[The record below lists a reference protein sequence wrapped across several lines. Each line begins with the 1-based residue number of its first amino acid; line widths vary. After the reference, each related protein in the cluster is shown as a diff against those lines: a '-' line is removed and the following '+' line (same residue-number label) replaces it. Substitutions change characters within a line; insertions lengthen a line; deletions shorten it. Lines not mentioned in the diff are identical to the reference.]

1 MQLYGCKEFHKDGD
15 RGVSYV
21 EVWCSCTAVKSFIRW
36 RSWRLVC
43 GGVVQLYGCKEFHK
57 DGDRGVSYVEVWCS
71 CTAVKS
77 FIKMEIVASR
87 MWRCG
92 AAVRL

>member
-21 EVWCSCTAVKSFIRW
+21 EVWCSCM
-36 RSWRLVC
+36 
-43 GGVVQLYGCKEFHK
+43 
-57 DGDRGVSYVEVWCS
+57 
-71 CTAVKS
+71 AVKS

>member
-21 EVWCSCTAVKSFIRW
+21 EVCCSRTAVKSFIKMEIVASRMW
-36 RSWRLVC
+36 RC
-43 GGVVQLYGCKEFHK
+43 GA
-57 DGDRGVSYVEVWCS
+57 
-71 CTAVKS
+71 AVKS

>member
-1 MQLYGCKEFHKDGD
+1 M
-15 RGVSYV
+15 
-21 EVWCSCTAVKSFIRW
+21 
-36 RSWRLVC
+36 
-43 GGVVQLYGCKEFHK
+43 QLYGCKEFHK

-92 AAVRL
+92 AAEFQMSRDWTLQGLLESLAVFLTVPRSIAAVRRHLSH

>member
-1 MQLYGCKEFHKDGD
+1 MQLYGCKEFHRDGD

-21 EVWCSCTAVKSFIRW
+21 EVCCSR
-36 RSWRLVC
+36 
-43 GGVVQLYGCKEFHK
+43 
-57 DGDRGVSYVEVWCS
+57 
-71 CTAVKS
+71 TAVKS

>member
-1 MQLYGCKEFHKDGD
+1 MQLNGCKEFHKDGD
-15 RGVSYV
+15 RGVSYL
-21 EVWCSCTAVKSFIRW
+21 EVC
-36 RSWRLVC
+36 
-43 GGVVQLYGCKEFHK
+43 
-57 DGDRGVSYVEVWCS
+57 CS

>member
-21 EVWCSCTAVKSFIRW
+21 EVWCS
-36 RSWRLVC
+36 
-43 GGVVQLYGCKEFHK
+43 CKEFHK

>member
-1 MQLYGCKEFHKDGD
+1 MQLN
-15 RGVSYV
+15 
-21 EVWCSCTAVKSFIRW
+21 
-36 RSWRLVC
+36 
-43 GGVVQLYGCKEFHK
+43 GCKEFHK

-92 AAVRL
+92 AAERL

>member
-1 MQLYGCKEFHKDGD
+1 MQLYGCEEFHKDGD

-21 EVWCSCTAVKSFIRW
+21 EVC
-36 RSWRLVC
+36 
-43 GGVVQLYGCKEFHK
+43 
-57 DGDRGVSYVEVWCS
+57 CS

-87 MWRCG
+87 MWRCA

>member
-1 MQLYGCKEFHKDGD
+1 M
-15 RGVSYV
+15 
-21 EVWCSCTAVKSFIRW
+21 
-36 RSWRLVC
+36 
-43 GGVVQLYGCKEFHK
+43 QLYGCKEFHK

-92 AAVRL
+92 AAVKSFIKMEIVASRMWRCGAAVRL

>member
-21 EVWCSCTAVKSFIRW
+21 EVCA
-36 RSWRLVC
+36 
-43 GGVVQLYGCKEFHK
+43 
-57 DGDRGVSYVEVWCS
+57 
-71 CTAVKS
+71 AVKS